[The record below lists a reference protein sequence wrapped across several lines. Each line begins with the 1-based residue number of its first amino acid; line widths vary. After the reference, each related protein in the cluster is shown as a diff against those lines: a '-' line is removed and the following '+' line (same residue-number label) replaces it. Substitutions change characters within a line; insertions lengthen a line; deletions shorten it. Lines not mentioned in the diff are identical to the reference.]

1 MKQILP
7 FIKPYK
13 NQLIADGGLY
23 LIATLCSLFMP
34 YLMSDIVNVGIRNSD
49 MTYIVRQGIIML
61 ALAVAMLV
69 SGLFST
75 KINSKIA
82 SGFTADL
89 QRGVFNKINSLTF
102 EEYETIGT
110 SSLLTRSTDDIF
122 SLQEAATAIVYAIVT
137 VPVLFFG
144 GTVLAFLSDWL
155 LALVLLILAP
165 LVLLIVWFVTRNIG
179 PLWLNADKYIDLQ
192 NKIVRERLGGIRVI
206 RSFDKEGFEHGRAA
220 DATRE
225 MAKNII
231 RSNVLTNM
239 INPLSLLLL
248 NLSTVAMLYI
258 GAIRLQTEPML
269 RAGDVI
275 ATIQYVA
282 LIMNGLLVL
291 SWTFA
296 FMPHIKVC
304 VKRIAEVLSLT
315 GVESKAAENIRLGGE
330 IEFRDVSFRYENADA
345 PALSHISL
353 RIQSGQVAAVIG
365 GTGSG
370 KSTLA
375 KLLLRFHEPTGGS
388 ILLGGRDCA
397 TLARETVRDNL
408 SIALQKPGIFQG
420 TIAENL
426 RMGKPDASMEEME
439 NACEI
444 SQILDFVRGNEK
456 GFDYELTQ
464 AGSNISGGQKQRVS
478 IARVIL
484 KDACAYVFDDSFSAL
499 DYLTES
505 KLRRALNLYLRGKT
519 QLVITQRAATA
530 MRCDVIYVLDRG
542 QLVGSGTHAELM
554 ESCPI
559 YREIYVSQLG
569 EPSDGNGGL

>member
-7 FIKPYK
+7 FIKRYK
-13 NQLIADGGLY
+13 NKLITDGGLY
-23 LIATLCSLFMP
+23 LVATLCSLFMP
-34 YLMSDIVNVGIRNSD
+34 YLMSDIVNVGIKNGD
-49 MTYIVRQGIIML
+49 MDYIVRQGVVML
-61 ALAVAMLV
+61 ALAVGMLV
-69 SGLFST
+69 SGIFST

-89 QRGVFNKINSLTF
+89 QRGVFSKINSLTF

-165 LVLLIVWFVTRNIG
+165 LVLLIVRIVTKNIG
-179 PLWLNADKYIDLQ
+179 PLWVNADKYIDLQ
-192 NKIVRERLGGIRVI
+192 NKVVRERLGGIRVI
-206 RSFDKEGFEHGRAA
+206 CSFDKEDYEHERAA

-304 VKRIAEVLSLT
+304 IKRISEVLSLT
-315 GVESKAAENIRLGGE
+315 GVEARTAENIKLDGE

-345 PALSHISL
+345 PALSHIDL
-353 RIQSGQVAAVIG
+353 RIRNGQVAAVIG

-375 KLLLRFHEPTGGS
+375 KLLLRFHEPTEGS

-397 TLARETVRDNL
+397 ALSRETVRDNI

-426 RMGKPDASMEEME
+426 KMGKPEATPDEME

-444 SQILDFVRGNEK
+444 AQILDFIRGNEK

-464 AGSNISGGQKQRVS
+464 AGANLSGGQKQRVS
-478 IARVIL
+478 IARTIL

-505 KLRRALNLYLRGKT
+505 KLRRALNAYLRGKT
-519 QLVITQRAATA
+519 QLIITQRAATA